1 VFRRNQQFLL
11 HVQKRRYDQDFD
23 SASVQSKVEQCTT
36 VAKLML
42 PETYARRFDDPGWK
56 IWYISCQWVQL

>member
-1 VFRRNQQFLL
+1 MFRRNQQFLL

-56 IWYISCQWVQL
+56 I